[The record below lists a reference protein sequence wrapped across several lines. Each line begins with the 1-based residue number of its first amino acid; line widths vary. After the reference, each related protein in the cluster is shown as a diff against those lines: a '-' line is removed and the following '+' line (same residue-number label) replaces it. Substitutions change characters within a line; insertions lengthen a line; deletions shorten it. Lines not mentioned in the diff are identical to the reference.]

1 MLLGE
6 TPICNSSS
14 TPRSERD
21 AGKIEAKGQLKIQ

>member
-1 MLLGE
+1 MPLGE

-14 TPRSERD
+14 TSRSKID